1 MLYTPLMAS
10 DKSRVASDGAGN
22 KDPEDNADDYDP
34 GWRGDKH
41 SYTRVYSMVL
51 LMQDNFF
58 INYVYGSWGS
68 VCGICSFLCRKVRY
82 FSRFLR
88 YLGFRIR

>member
-22 KDPEDNADDYDP
+22 KDPEDNAYDYNP

-41 SYTRVYSMVL
+41 SY
-51 LMQDNFF
+51 
-58 INYVYGSWGS
+58 
-68 VCGICSFLCRKVRY
+68 K
-82 FSRFLR
+82 
-88 YLGFRIR
+88 